1 MKTASWIRIAYAA
14 CMVLMLAACNSKPP
28 IPISTI
34 PGGVANL
41 ATTEPEVSVESVSGG
56 RRVQTIR
63 FTDNS
68 PSLAERYS
76 TWFKDKGWGQISLQ
90 VEVNTATFTVGKD
103 GVQVT
108 INYTAGRGT
117 YLRISAPE
125 KK

>member
-1 MKTASWIRIAYAA
+1 MKTASWIRMACAA
-14 CMVLMLAACNSKPP
+14 CVAVMLAACNSKPP

-41 ATTEPEVSVESVSGG
+41 AATEPEVSVESVSDG

-68 PSLAERYS
+68 PSLAERYAG
-76 TWFKDKGWGQISLQ
+76 WFKEKGWGQIGMQ
-90 VEVNTATFTVGKD
+90 VEVSTATFTVGKD
-103 GVQVT
+103 GVQVL
-108 INYTAGRGT
+108 ISYTAGRGT